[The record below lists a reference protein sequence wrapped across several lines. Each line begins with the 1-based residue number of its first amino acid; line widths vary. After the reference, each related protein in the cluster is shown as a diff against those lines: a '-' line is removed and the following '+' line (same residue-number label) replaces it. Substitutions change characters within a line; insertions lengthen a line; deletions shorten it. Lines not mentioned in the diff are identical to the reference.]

1 MRVLLGARS
10 DNGLHRLLESLSPP
24 AFGGLL
30 ESTTW
35 MFGHVDMSGCPDMFG
50 YVWICLDMSGYLDSL
65 DMSGHICFNSG
76 LRVVLTRFNSG
87 LRVVLTQG
95 VLTACQR

>member
-1 MRVLLGARS
+1 MQEETMRVLRARS
-10 DNGLHRLLESLSPP
+10 DNGLNRLLESLSPP
-24 AFGGLL
+24 AFGV
-30 ESTTW
+30 
-35 MFGHVDMSGCPDMFG
+35 HDVDVWKRG

-95 VLTACQR
+95 VLTAYQR